1 MGEARGR
8 NHAVLALRCGHQVLR
23 HGWRHA
29 QTEHHHRPPEGTEG
43 LLPSCSAPA
52 DARSIPEGGHLVL
65 GMPQGPGAELV
76 DVGAALQ
83 PGDQGRQVS
92 AERQGESPGR
102 HGL

>member
-1 MGEARGR
+1 M
-8 NHAVLALRCGHQVLR
+8 LR
-23 HGWRHA
+23 HGRCHA
-29 QTEHHHRPPEGTEG
+29 QTEHRHRPPEGAES
-43 LLPSCSAPA
+43 LPPSLSAPA
-52 DARSIPEGGHLVL
+52 DARSIPEGGHFVL
-65 GMPQGPGAELV
+65 GVPQGACAELI